1 MSFASDIKKATEK
14 YKKGYN
20 DVVNISLLKLSRSV
34 VFMTP
39 VDEGRAQ
46 GNWFASSNGFD
57 STQISEDTGP
67 NMSQISSIA
76 DGIAGNTFYL
86 INNLPY
92 IGKLEFEGHS
102 RQAPAGM
109 VRVSI
114 ENFQQM
120 LDDTISNL

>member
-1 MSFASDIKKATEK
+1 MSFSADIKKATEK

-20 DVVNISLLKLSRSV
+20 DVVNISLFKLSRSV

-46 GNWFASSNGFD
+46 GNWFASLNSFNN
-57 STQISEDTGP
+57 QISNDTGP
-67 NMSQISSIA
+67 QFAQIENITDEA
-76 DGIAGNTFYL
+76 AGSTFYL
-86 INNLPY
+86 VNNLPY

-102 RQAPAGM
+102 NQAPSGM

-120 LDDTISNL
+120 LEETITNL